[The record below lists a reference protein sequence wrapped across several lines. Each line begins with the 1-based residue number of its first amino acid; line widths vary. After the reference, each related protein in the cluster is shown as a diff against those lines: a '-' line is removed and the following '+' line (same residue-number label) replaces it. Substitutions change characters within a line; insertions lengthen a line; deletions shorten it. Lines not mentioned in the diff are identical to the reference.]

1 MPFHKAGAVPGGT
14 EDTEEAPIRHSF
26 CPNEVKRGSINN
38 YSNEH
43 VSSKYGKCYD
53 GKAGYEG
60 ARNLDERGEGCS
72 KEGVMIPRRLSS
84 TWAKEQPCMEE
95 TVWEKARDRGTGHT
109 LRCRRLEEGER

>member
-60 ARNLDERGEGCS
+60 ARNLGERGEGCS

-84 TWAKEQPCMEE
+84 TWAKEQPCMEG
-95 TVWEKARDRGTGHT
+95 TVRGN
-109 LRCRRLEEGER
+109 